1 MNSMTTGLICTG
13 CVFGGALLGMW
24 LSTLL
29 PDHHL
34 RGNSKDAVKVGGGM
48 IATLTALILGLLVG
62 SAKSSFDL
70 VQNGI
75 TQSGAKINLID
86 RVLTEYGPEA
96 KAVREQLR
104 RSVAA
109 VIEMVWPNPKTGV
122 TGLTKLERASGVEV
136 FQSKLRELAPQTDTQ
151 RVLLAQALQL
161 SNDVSQTRWLLIE
174 QEQSALPTVLLVIL
188 VFWLTMLHLSIGL
201 FAERNA
207 TVIIVLLIG
216 ALSVSAAI
224 FLILE
229 MNHPLEGMI
238 QVSGAPMRKALE
250 LIGQ

>member
-1 MNSMTTGLICTG
+1 
-13 CVFGGALLGMW
+13 
-24 LSTLL
+24 
-29 PDHHL
+29 
-34 RGNSKDAVKVGGGM
+34 
-48 IATLTALILGLLVG
+48 LTWRRTE
-62 SAKSSFDL
+62 S
-70 VQNGI
+70 
-75 TQSGAKINLID
+75 QSGAKIILID
-86 RVLTEYGPEA
+86 RVLAEYGPEA

-109 VIEMVWPNPKTGV
+109 VIEMVWPNSKTGV

-174 QEQSALPTVLLVIL
+174 QEQSALPTVI
-188 VFWLTMLHLSIGL
+188 S
-201 FAERNA
+201 
-207 TVIIVLLIG
+207 VLLIG
-216 ALSVSAAI
+216 ALSVSVAI

-238 QVSGAPMRKALE
+238 QVSGTPMRKALE